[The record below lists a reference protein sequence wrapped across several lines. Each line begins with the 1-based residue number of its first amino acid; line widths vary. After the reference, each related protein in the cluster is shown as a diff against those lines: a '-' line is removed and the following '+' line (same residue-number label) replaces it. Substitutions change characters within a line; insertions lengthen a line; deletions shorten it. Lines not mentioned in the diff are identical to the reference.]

1 MVHQSGKEAVE
12 RLWGDS
18 MTKGDIEKW
27 IREIDEAKWIQEEGV
42 VYLKWSRPFTGNSGH
57 MYLSIPGIC
66 KSRCGVR
73 EHDSYNNR
81 WFTPCPKSN
90 VRQIFQVIKGSP
102 LDTIDLNRIQ
112 ELIYSSNNKQVI
124 DAWNKA

>member
-18 MTKGDIEKW
+18 MTKSDIEKW

-57 MYLSIPGIC
+57 MYLCILDIC
-66 KSRCGVR
+66 KNCGVR
-73 EHDSYNNR
+73 EHDGYNNR
-81 WFTPCPKSN
+81 WYTVYPKSN
-90 VRQIFQVIKGSP
+90 ARQLFQVIRGSP

-112 ELIYSSNNKQVI
+112 ELIYSSKNKQVI

>member
-1 MVHQSGKEAVE
+1 
-12 RLWGDS
+12 
-18 MTKGDIEKW
+18 MTKKDIEKW

-57 MYLSIPGIC
+57 MYLCIPDIC
-66 KSRCGVR
+66 KNCGVR

-81 WFTPCPKSN
+81 WYHNNRWYTVYPKSN
-90 VRQIFQVIKGSP
+90 ARQIFQVIKGSP

-112 ELIYSSNNKQVI
+112 ELIYSSKNRQVI

>member
-18 MTKGDIEKW
+18 MTKSDIEKW
-27 IREIDEAKWIQEEGV
+27 ISEIDEAKWIQEEGM

-57 MYLSIPGIC
+57 MYLSIPEIC
-66 KSRCGVR
+66 KNCGVR
-73 EHDSYNNR
+73 DHVGYINKK
-81 WFTPCPKSN
+81 WYTVYPKSN
-90 VRQIFQVIKGSP
+90 AKQIFQVIKGSP

-112 ELIYSSNNKQVI
+112 ELVYSSKNKQVI

>member
-18 MTKGDIEKW
+18 MTKSDIEKW
-27 IREIDEAKWIQEEGV
+27 ITEIDEAKWFQEDSV

-57 MYLSIPGIC
+57 MYLSIPEIC
-66 KSRCGVR
+66 KSCGVR
-73 EHDSYNNR
+73 EHDYDNR
-81 WFTPCPKSN
+81 WYTEYPKSN
-90 VRQIFQVIKGSP
+90 AKRIFQVIKGSP
-102 LDTIDLNRIQ
+102 LGTIDLNRIQ
-112 ELIYSSNNKQVI
+112 ELIYSSKNKQVI

>member
-1 MVHQSGKEAVE
+1 
-12 RLWGDS
+12 
-18 MTKGDIEKW
+18 MTKSGIEKW

-57 MYLSIPGIC
+57 MYLSIPEIC
-66 KSRCGVR
+66 RNCGVR
-73 EHDSYNNR
+73 GLDAYY
-81 WFTPCPKSN
+81 PKSN
-90 VRQIFQVIKGSP
+90 ARQIFQVIKGSP

-112 ELIYSSNNKQVI
+112 ELIYSSKNKQVI